1 MASHTTGDKQDCAS
15 NWREELKPDLNC
27 RVHPFR
33 NGGGFGFSQFLHW
46 IVPSQ
51 SQPLPG
57 SSSSLLTEV
66 LCHYQEE
73 RQGADL
79 EHCYPGDISQPLDI
93 HSSWISV
100 PLCLAS
106 LKVYIAQVNQNL
118 ILLKTLAFPNI
129 TNSNNLPWVRFSG
142 TMAFPIKSLLHSSFI
157 VIQFFQAEEQWGAGM
172 SLTPFDPFVTL
183 LPQSLSPS
191 CSSGKDA
198 LNLATVSHVPCPH
211 GRAGCTL
218 WWQS

>member
-1 MASHTTGDKQDCAS
+1 M
-15 NWREELKPDLNC
+15 L
-27 RVHPFR
+27 
-33 NGGGFGFSQFLHW
+33 
-46 IVPSQ
+46 SQ

-57 SSSSLLTEV
+57 SSSLLTEV
-66 LCHYQEE
+66 LCHYQEK

-118 ILLKTLAFPNI
+118 VLLKTLAFPNI
-129 TNSNNLPWVRFSG
+129 TNSTNLPWVHFSG
-142 TMAFPIKSLLHSSFI
+142 TMAFPIKSLLHSRVI
-157 VIQFFQAEEQWGAGM
+157 VGCSIPPLPVLFQAEEQWGAGM
-172 SLTPFDPFVTL
+172 SRTPFDPFVTL

-191 CSSGKDA
+191 RMRWT
-198 LNLATVSHVPCPH
+198 LPPCPMSLVPTAELAAPSGGNPEPRPCFSWKIAWSSPTH
-211 GRAGCTL
+211 KAGGRFSGRGFWL
-218 WWQS
+218 REG